1 MTLIPLQLAWL
12 APLRRSNKVEPK
24 RIDWRPARAAG
35 SPRLG
40 TFAARRDRFF
50 NLVANSVTVL
60 AGAIAILVVAAVT
73 VVFSIG

>member
-1 MTLIPLQLAWL
+1 MSLIPLQLAWL
-12 APLRRSNKVEPK
+12 PPPRRSNKVEPK
-24 RIDWRPARAAG
+24 QIGLRPARVAAP
-35 SPRLG
+35 PRLG

-73 VVFSIG
+73 VAFSIG